1 MSIALSPPTLGK
13 LLTNVR
19 SMLNQPDSSNSTWS
33 DAQLTEWINKGVQ
46 RYYAEVVQNVE
57 GQWGKETTLNIVSGA
72 ATVTLPTDCFEVKGV
87 WKVVS
92 EGRVPLEYQN
102 NLMDGVVTSGG
113 GSGSESYFPAYSFLE
128 NKLKLS
134 PVPDYSETGGLYL
147 EYVYFPETML
157 NAGDTLSANVAP
169 IFSELVE
176 MYAVYKAKMQESLV
190 NGVDTSAL
198 AKQNFNEL
206 YKQFQETIKN
216 RSKYPQFIKPWS
228 PQ

>member
-1 MSIALSPPTLGK
+1 MAIALSSPTLGR
-13 LLTNVR
+13 LITNVR
-19 SMLNQPDSSNSTWS
+19 SMLNQPDAGNSTWS
-33 DAQLTEWINKGVQ
+33 DSQLTEWINKGVQ
-46 RYYAEVVQNVE
+46 RYFAEVVQNVE
-57 GQWGKETTLNIVSGA
+57 GQWGKETTLNIVENA

-92 EGRVPLEYQN
+92 DGRVPLPYQN
-102 NLMDGVVTSGG
+102 NLTDGVVTVGG
-113 GSGSESYFPAYSFLE
+113 GSGSETYFPAYSFLE
-128 NKLKLS
+128 NKLKLN

-147 EYVYFPETML
+147 EYIYFPETL
-157 NAGDTLSANVAP
+157 INAGDTLSANVAP

-206 YKQFQETIKN
+206 YKQFQDCIKN
-216 RSKYPQFIKPWS
+216 RSKYPQFIKPFN
-228 PQ
+228 P